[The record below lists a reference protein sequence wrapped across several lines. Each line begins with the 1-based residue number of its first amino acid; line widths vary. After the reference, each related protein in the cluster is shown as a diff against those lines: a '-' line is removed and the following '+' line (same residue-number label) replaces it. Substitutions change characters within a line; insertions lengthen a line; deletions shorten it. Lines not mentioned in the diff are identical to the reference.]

1 MGMMKEQTHSSKRE
15 PRNKPTWIYVTAERV
30 YRQFSGVRI
39 VFLRNDVETTGV
51 YMYGRQNNLSFK
63 DVHVL
68 IPRAYESVTLQN
80 KRDVADVIKLTI
92 LTWGDYPRL
101 SRWS

>member
-1 MGMMKEQTHSSKRE
+1 
-15 PRNKPTWIYVTAERV
+15 
-30 YRQFSGVRI
+30 
-39 VFLRNDVETTGV
+39 
-51 YMYGRQNNLSFK
+51 MYGRQNNLSFK

-92 LTWGDYPRL
+92 LTWGDYPGL
-101 SRWS
+101 SR